1 MLRKVVVCAALSGAL
16 FGCAGVRAPIKT
28 EAALGK
34 VVVYRNG
41 VAYFERRAV
50 VTNGELRLNVPVDRV
65 DDFLKSL
72 KVVDAK
78 TGESLAVSFK
88 TVESGTDETE
98 MVVSLPTKQP
108 REIKVSYVTDS
119 PSWKPSYRVV
129 LGKAPGHAE
138 LEAWA
143 VVDNV
148 SGEDWKRV
156 QIGVGSTSA
165 LSFRFDLHSVRLV
178 EREALG
184 DEAAMALAPPTGGSP
199 YAVAAKEKP
208 VVGELGSGVVDRLI
222 DDKPDESRPKTESGG
237 QVAYNMASR
246 GDAKFKGHGRR
257 KSESPRPAS
266 SGAAMS
272 ASDGGGFDGRNAY
285 EGGGGRAVASAA
297 KAPAPVA
304 NAVSADA
311 ALDRLAEAVK
321 KQAGKVMLQ
330 GFARNKDSDK
340 NAAALRRANAVRDG
354 LIARGVSPDQVEAV
368 SANAVSESQAVRLV
382 ADAQAEK
389 PQQAQRAPEES
400 KEPVGSAY
408 FMAGSA
414 MTIEK
419 DRSAMVSLL
428 KRDTK
433 ADRVY
438 YYDPISPRGSKEFAF
453 QAVRIENPSDYTLDR
468 GPITVYEEGQFLG
481 EGLSEAIPPKSAAFV
496 PYALDR
502 QLVVEPDS
510 EERDEISRLVTIQR
524 GIITAEV
531 EHIRKTTFSLHNR
544 SDKEATVYVR
554 HAVAPGWDLRPTSFP
569 MERLSG
575 NYLFQVR
582 VPARGALQV
591 ALEEA
596 QPLEQNIDVRTRTGA
611 SSVGLYLKHPGNLE
625 PKLRAALDEILALYK
640 EMADTEQKIATL
652 GEQMNEYRKRV
663 DELNVELVTLRRV
676 KAAQDLSHHLAKK
689 MQEVSD
695 RLQKATIRATD
706 LQEDLM
712 TRRIRVEDKL
722 AELTLTKEPATEK
735 VAGK

>member
-16 FGCAGVRAPIKT
+16 FMCGCAGVRAPIKT

-50 VTNGELRLNVPVDRV
+50 VTDGELRLNVPVDRV

-78 TGESLAVSFK
+78 TGESLPVSFK

-98 MVVSLPTKQP
+98 MVVALPSKQP

-129 LGKAPGHAE
+129 LGKKPGRAE

-178 EREALG
+178 ERESLG
-184 DEAAMALAPPTGGSP
+184 DEAAAALAPPTGGSP

-208 VVGELGSGVVDRLI
+208 VVGEIGNYVVDRLVKN
-222 DDKPDESRPKTESGG
+222 DDAKVETSGG
-237 QVAYNMASR
+237 EVIYNA
-246 GDAKFKGHGRR
+246 A
-257 KSESPRPAS
+257 
-266 SGAAMS
+266 SGAAASRIVS
-272 ASDGGGFDGRNAY
+272 AHKSARKASAEQAAGQHASRLSGFDGRTAY
-285 EGGGGRAVASAA
+285 GGGGGGKASAA
-297 KAPAPVA
+297 NAPTPV
-304 NAVSADA
+304 VSTPDPDA
-311 ALDRLAEAVK
+311 ALDRLAEQVK

-368 SANAVSESQAVRLV
+368 SANAVSESQAVRIV
-382 ADAQAEK
+382 ADNQSEK
-389 PQQAQRAPEES
+389 PRQAQRTAEES
-400 KEPVGSAY
+400 KDPVGSAY
-408 FMAGSA
+408 FMAGAA

-428 KRDTK
+428 KSDTK

-438 YYDPISPRGSKEFAF
+438 YYDPISSRGSREFAF
-453 QAVRIENPSDYTLDR
+453 QAVRIENPSNYTLDR
-468 GPITVYEEGQFLG
+468 GPITVYDEGQFLG
-481 EGLSEAIPPKSAAFV
+481 EGLSEAIPPKSAAFI

-502 QLVVEPDS
+502 QLVVEPAS
-510 EERDEISRLVTIQR
+510 EDRDEIRRLVTIQR

-554 HAVAPGWDLRPTSFP
+554 HAVVQGWELRPTTLP

-582 VPARGALQV
+582 VPARGAMKV
-591 ALEEA
+591 DLEEA
-596 QPLEQNIDVRTRTGA
+596 QPLEQAIDIRTRAGA
-611 SSVGLYLKHPGNLE
+611 TSVGLYLKHPGNLD
-625 PKLRAALDEILALYK
+625 PKLRAALDEILVLYK
-640 EMADTEQKIATL
+640 EMADAEQKIATL

-676 KAAQDLSHHLAKK
+676 KAAQDLSRHLAKK

-706 LQEDLM
+706 LQEELM

-722 AELTLTKEPATEK
+722 AELTLTKEPPAEK

>member
-1 MLRKVVVCAALSGAL
+1 MLRKVVVCAALLGSL

-50 VTNGELRLNVPVDRV
+50 VTDGELRLNVPVDRV

-78 TGESLAVSFK
+78 TGESLPVSFK
-88 TVESGTDETE
+88 TVESGADETE
-98 MVVSLPTKQP
+98 MIVALPSKQP

-129 LGKAPGHAE
+129 LGKSPGRAE

-178 EREALG
+178 ERESLG

-208 VVGELGSGVVDRLI
+208 VVMELGNSVVDRLVKT
-222 DDKPDESRPKTESGG
+222 DDAKVETSGG
-237 QVAYNMASR
+237 EVVYNAATQAQATRKLAS
-246 GDAKFKGHGRR
+246 AH
-257 KSESPRPAS
+257 KSRAPKIS
-266 SGAAMS
+266 SGIVETS
-272 ASDGGGFDGRNAY
+272 SSDGGGFDPRTAY
-285 EGGGGRAVASAA
+285 GGGGGGLAGSTQSKLPKPVS
-297 KAPAPVA
+297 APADP
-304 NAVSADA
+304 DA
-311 ALDRLAEAVK
+311 MLDRLAEQVK

-330 GFARNKDSDK
+330 GFARNKDGDK

-368 SANAVSESQAVRLV
+368 SANAVSESQAVRIV
-382 ADAQAEK
+382 ADSQAEK
-389 PQQAQRAPEES
+389 PRQAQRTAEES
-400 KEPVGSAY
+400 KDPVGSAY
-408 FMAGSA
+408 FMAGAA

-428 KRDTK
+428 KSDTK

-438 YYDPISPRGSKEFAF
+438 YYDPISSRGSKEFAF
-453 QAVRIENPSDYTLDR
+453 QAVRIENPSNYTLDR

-481 EGLSEAIPPKSAAFV
+481 EGLSEAIPPKSAAFI

-502 QLVVEPDS
+502 QLVVEPAS
-510 EERDEISRLVTIQR
+510 EDRDEIRRLVTIQR
-524 GIITAEV
+524 GMITAEV

-544 SDKEATVYVR
+544 SDREATVYVR
-554 HAVAPGWDLRPTSFP
+554 HAVAQGWELRPTSLP

-582 VPARGALQV
+582 VPARGALKV
-591 ALEEA
+591 DLEEA
-596 QPLEQNIDVRTRTGA
+596 QPLEQSIDIRTRAGA
-611 SSVGLYLKHPGNLE
+611 MSVGLYLKHPGALD

-640 EMADTEQKIATL
+640 EMADAEQKIATL

-676 KAAQDLSHHLAKK
+676 KAAQDLSRNLAKK

-695 RLQKATIRATD
+695 RLQKATIRAAD
-706 LQEDLM
+706 LQDDLM

-722 AELTLTKEPATEK
+722 AELTLTKEPPAEK